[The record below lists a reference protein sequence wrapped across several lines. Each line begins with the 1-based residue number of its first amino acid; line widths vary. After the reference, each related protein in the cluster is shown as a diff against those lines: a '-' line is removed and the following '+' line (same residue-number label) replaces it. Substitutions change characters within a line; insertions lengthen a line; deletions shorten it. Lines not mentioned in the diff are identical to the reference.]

1 MSAFPT
7 KVLVT
12 YWDKEEG
19 IWRKRRRL
27 LDMGERGVIV
37 DVSRLNDET
46 HHIARIEF
54 VYVEESV

>member
-12 YWDKEEG
+12 YWEKEEG
-19 IWRKRRRL
+19 FWRKRRRL

-37 DVSRLNDET
+37 DVSRINDEK
-46 HHIARIEF
+46 HHIASIEF
-54 VYVEESV
+54 VYVEVSV